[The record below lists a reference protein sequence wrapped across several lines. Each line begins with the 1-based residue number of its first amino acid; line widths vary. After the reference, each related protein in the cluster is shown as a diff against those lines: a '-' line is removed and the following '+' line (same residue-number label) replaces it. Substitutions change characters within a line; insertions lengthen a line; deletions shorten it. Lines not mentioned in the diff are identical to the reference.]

1 MPFFYNGRARA
12 YAKQNRYKNRVEKQR
27 KKESVTMQYYRLKKQ
42 ADFQRLF
49 QKGRRAFT
57 PTLSVIYRPSERMTM
72 GISVGK
78 KHGKS
83 VQRNRIKRL
92 VREAFRLNQD
102 KMKGTYSFIIIP
114 KVREEYSFDTFTRD
128 LQWMIKKENL

>member
-1 MPFFYNGRARA
+1 MKYLRI
-12 YAKQNRYKNRVEKQR
+12 
-27 KKESVTMQYYRLKKQ
+27 KKQ

-49 QKGRRAFT
+49 QKGKRAFSSSM
-57 PTLSVIYRPSERMTM
+57 TLLYVPAPAMRM

-114 KVREEYSFDTFTRD
+114 KVREEYSFSTFMRD
-128 LQWMIKKENL
+128 LQWTIKKENL

>member
-1 MPFFYNGRARA
+1 MNYL
-12 YAKQNRYKNRVEKQR
+12 
-27 KKESVTMQYYRLKKQ
+27 RLKKQ

-49 QKGRRAFT
+49 QKGKRAFS
-57 PTLSVIYRPSERMTM
+57 PSLTLVYSKADKMTM

-92 VREAFRLNQD
+92 LREAFRSVQKEMN
-102 KMKGTYSFIIIP
+102 GTYRILLLP
-114 KVREEYSFDTFTRD
+114 KVADEYSLRTFERH
-128 LQWMIKKENL
+128 LQCMIKKENL

>member
-1 MPFFYNGRARA
+1 M
-12 YAKQNRYKNRVEKQR
+12 K
-27 KKESVTMQYYRLKKQ
+27 YYRLKKQ

-49 QKGRRAFT
+49 NKGKRAFSSS
-57 PTLSVIYRPSERMTM
+57 LSVVYRPSNHMTM

-92 VREAFRLNQD
+92 LREAFRAVQD
-102 KMKGTYSFIIIP
+102 DMKGTYSFVLIP
-114 KVREEYSFDTFTRD
+114 KVCETYSVKSFEKQLRCII
-128 LQWMIKKENL
+128 QKEKL